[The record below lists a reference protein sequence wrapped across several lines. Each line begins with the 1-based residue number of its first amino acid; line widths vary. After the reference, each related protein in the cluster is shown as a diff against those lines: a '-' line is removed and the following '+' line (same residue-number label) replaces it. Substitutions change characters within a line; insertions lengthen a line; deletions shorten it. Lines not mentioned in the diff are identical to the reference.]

1 MPNIDTS
8 TIEGFQDMTAEQK
21 VEALLKAEIPEAV
34 DLSQYVAKKTFDEKA
49 SEVAELSKKLKGKMS
64 EDEAAK
70 AQAEAD
76 RKELE
81 CKYQE
86 LLKRSTVADH
96 TARFLALG
104 YEEKL
109 ARETADAL
117 YDGNMEKVFEN
128 QQKANEA
135 AEKKLRAELV
145 KKDPMPAGAGGDGGE
160 KDDAVE
166 FAKSLGKQRAEAVKQ
181 SVEGLKRY
189 F

>member
-1 MPNIDTS
+1 M
-8 TIEGFQDMTAEQK
+8 
-21 VEALLKAEIPEAV
+21 
-34 DLSQYVAKKTFDEKA
+34 
-49 SEVAELSKKLKGKMS
+49 
-64 EDEAAK
+64 
-70 AQAEAD
+70 
-76 RKELE
+76 
-81 CKYQE
+81 
-86 LLKRSTVADH
+86 KRSTVAAH

-109 ARETADAL
+109 ARETAEAL

-145 KKDPMPAGAGGDGGE
+145 KKDPKPAGAGGDGGE

-166 FAKSLGKQRAEAVKQ
+166 FAKSLGKQRAEAMKQ

>member
-8 TIEGFQDMTAEQK
+8 TIEGFHDMTAEQK

-49 SEVAELSKKLKGKMS
+49 SEAAELSKKLKGKMS

-81 CKYQE
+81 GKYQE
-86 LLKRSTVADH
+86 LLKRSTVAAH

-104 YEEKL
+104 YE
-109 ARETADAL
+109 
-117 YDGNMEKVFEN
+117 
-128 QQKANEA
+128 
-135 AEKKLRAELV
+135 
-145 KKDPMPAGAGGDGGE
+145 
-160 KDDAVE
+160 
-166 FAKSLGKQRAEAVKQ
+166 
-181 SVEGLKRY
+181 
-189 F
+189 